1 MRTLRHLASWALALF
16 LIFMF
21 LQATLHP
28 LPNPPE
34 GSVKLFDPPGQNIV
48 FATLAQNTGLA
59 LLEPTGRVVVAIL
72 ELIAAF
78 LLLWPWTRRVGALLS
93 FLILA
98 GAVTAHLLPD
108 VLGQEVPLS
117 LAAGE
122 IQTDGGQLFALAIA
136 MLAASMLLSVVH
148 PMRKTD
154 PADSE
159 Y

>member
-1 MRTLRHLASWALALF
+1 M
-16 LIFMF
+16 
-21 LQATLHP
+21 
-28 LPNPPE
+28 
-34 GSVKLFDPPGQNIV
+34 
-48 FATLAQNTGLA
+48 
-59 LLEPTGRVVVAIL
+59 AIL